1 MKITWKH
8 ALFTFLLGVLA
19 FIVALDLSQPYRSY
33 VGIYTMPLLLVAFFL
48 WLVSDLQHT
57 GRNWSKFEKLKDEKE
72 FTDYIEDEFKKVRFN
87 FNFKTQMVLG
97 SKNINSRMEIW
108 DDLKKK
114 ENGNNDK
121 K

>member
-8 ALFTFLLGVLA
+8 ALFTFLLGILA
-19 FIVALDLSQPYRSY
+19 FIVALDLPQPYRLY
-33 VGIYTMPLLLVAFFL
+33 VGISTMPLLLGALFL
-48 WLVSDLQHT
+48 MLVSDLQHT
-57 GRNWSKFEKLKDEKE
+57 GRNWARFTKLKEDNE
-72 FTDYIEDEFKKVRFN
+72 FTDYIEEEFKKVRFN
-87 FNFKTQMVLG
+87 FNFKNQMVLG

-114 ENGNNDK
+114 ENDNNDK

>member
-8 ALFTFLLGVLA
+8 ALFTFLLGVLS
-19 FIVALDLSQPYRSY
+19 FILCLSLSQPYRMY
-33 VGIYTMPLLLVAFFL
+33 VGFPSMPLILCSFFL
-48 WLVSDLQHT
+48 MLVSDLQHT

-72 FTDYIEDEFKKVRFN
+72 FTDYIEDEFKKIRFN
-87 FNFKTQMVLG
+87 FNFKSQMVLG

-114 ENGNNDK
+114 EKLNDK